1 MKYFIYHI
9 PGKKIGVTRNLVKR
23 VTQQQGY
30 AEEEYEVL
38 FAGDDINQISKLEI
52 ELQKSYGYPVDQTEY
67 KNLFKNNNLMKL
79 NSTDQTTTFPV
90 PLNELK
96 DMLMDNLGLSWV
108 TPQGYRFTIDAQN
121 VIWIKNNAFSSQ
133 FSNERCFIYNKAF
146 HEFEQDRF
154 KVQAIRPAYEPA
166 EDDSIFDEIRT
177 WAFNRGIYKSGD
189 TKTQLIKLYEEVG
202 ELSEA
207 VLKSDNDEFIDAIGD
222 AVVVLT
228 NLAELG
234 GVRIED
240 CIESAYNEIA
250 NRAGNMVNGT
260 FVKETPAVVN
270 KDPRPESSINQA
282 FSRYIKSKSQT
293 L

>member
-1 MKYFIYHI
+1 MYSIYHI
-9 PGKKIGVTRNLVKR
+9 PGKKVGVTRDLNKR

-30 AEEEYEVL
+30 APDEYEVL
-38 FAGDDINQISKLEI
+38 FTGDDINQISLLEI
-52 ELQKSYGYPVDQTEY
+52 ELQKSYGYKVDTTLY
-67 KNLFKNNNLMKL
+67 KNLFKNNNQMKL

-90 PLNELK
+90 PLNKLK
-96 DMLMDNLGLSWV
+96 GRLMDNLGLSWI

-121 VIWIKNNAFSSQ
+121 VVWIMANTFSSQ

-154 KVQAIRPAYEPA
+154 EVQTIRPAYEPD
-166 EDDSIFDEIRT
+166 EDDNIFDEIRT

-240 CIESAYNEIA
+240 CIESAYNEIV
-250 NRAGNMVNGT
+250 NRSGSMVNGT
-260 FVKETPAVVN
+260 FVKQTM
-270 KDPRPESSINQA
+270 PEDNSISN
-282 FSRYIKSKSQT
+282 YLKSKSAT

>member
-1 MKYFIYHI
+1 MYSIYHI
-9 PGKKIGVTRNLVKR
+9 PGKKVGVTRNLNKR

-30 AEEEYEVL
+30 APDEYEVL
-38 FAGDDINQISKLEI
+38 FTGDDINEISHLEI
-52 ELQKSYGYPVDQTEY
+52 ELQKSYGYRVDEKLY
-67 KNLFKNNNLMKL
+67 KNLFKKNTLMKL
-79 NSTDQTTTFPV
+79 NPTDQTTTFPM
-90 PLNELK
+90 PLSKLK
-96 DMLMDNLGLSWV
+96 GRLMDNIGLSWV
-108 TPQGYRFTIDAQN
+108 TPQGYRFTVDKQN
-121 VIWIKNNAFSSQ
+121 IEWIVSNAITSRFNS
-133 FSNERCFIYNKAF
+133 ERCFIYNKAF
-146 HEFEQDRF
+146 HEFEKDRF
-154 KVQAIRPAYEPA
+154 EVQSIRPAYEST
-166 EDDSIFDEIRT
+166 EGDTIFDEIRT

-202 ELSEA
+202 ELSQA

-250 NRAGNMVNGT
+250 NRSGSMVNGT
-260 FVKETPAVVN
+260 FVKQTMPSN
-270 KDPRPESSINQA
+270 NTKSD
-282 FSRYIKSKSQT
+282 YLKSKSAT